1 MKPLDRLRR
10 GVRLLSWALAIGTV
24 AAVANAAAVVA
35 LIAAW
40 PESPFLRAVAASLV
54 QAAIVFALTWL
65 AEFVVELDA
74 VTGAVAGLWTA
85 ALPAV
90 LVWAI
95 DGMLG
100 LEPQAGVRIAGALLA
115 MAAGALAS
123 RVRVQRRTGSGP
135 PSSPMG

>member
-10 GVRLLSWALAIGTV
+10 GVRLGSWALAIGTV
-24 AAVANAAAVVA
+24 AAVAHAAVVVA

-40 PESPFLRAVAASLV
+40 PESSFLRAAVLSLV

-65 AEFVVELDA
+65 AQLAVELDA
-74 VTGAVAGLWTA
+74 VTGALAGLWTT

-95 DGMLG
+95 DGVLG
-100 LEPQAGVRIAGALLA
+100 LEPQAGVRVAGALLA
-115 MAAGALAS
+115 MAAGALAT

-135 PSSPMG
+135 PSAPMG